1 MSQAR
6 IDKTE
11 RLLNLTLALLAT
23 KRPMTKGE
31 IFEKIPGY
39 TGTPDSMERMFER
52 DKDELRELGI
62 VVEVLPTDAYFDD
75 EFGYRIISR
84 EFFLQKITFTSEESV
99 WLTLAANVIT
109 DSTERNQAR
118 AGLQKLLSASSAP
131 MEGILEFD
139 NPHHLRI
146 TLDRTL
152 NQLWKAM
159 RDKRA
164 ISFPYSSA
172 RSQDIRVVSP
182 YLLTSRWG
190 HWYVVAQDHK
200 DRQVKTFRIDRM
212 GALTFDGHWEFLEQP
227 QTFSIEDFL
236 ERFRGEQVA
245 KTSIKV
251 HRSLAPE
258 HPLVLRSTATES
270 AHPIEPGSLIT
281 ILNQDRSEIVEM
293 ILWAADAVEVIEP
306 QELREEIA
314 SILERI
320 IEEGE

>member
-39 TGTPDSMERMFER
+39 TGAPESMERMFER

-84 EFFLQKITFTSEESV
+84 EFFLQQISFTPEESI

-109 DSTERNQAR
+109 DNTERDQAR
-118 AGLQKLLSASSAP
+118 QGLQKLLSASSAP
-131 MEGILEFD
+131 VEGFLEFD
-139 NPHHLRI
+139 NPNYLRI
-146 TLDRTL
+146 NLDRTL

-159 RDKRA
+159 RDRRA
-164 ISFPYSSA
+164 ISFPYSSV
-172 RSQDIRVVSP
+172 RSQEPRLVSP
-182 YLLTSRWG
+182 YLLTSRLG
-190 HWYVVAQDHK
+190 NWYLVAQDHK

-212 GALTFDGHWEFLEQP
+212 GTFTLDGHWEFLGQP
-227 QTFSIEDFL
+227 PNFNVEDFL
-236 ERFRGEQVA
+236 KGFRGEQVA
-245 KTSIKV
+245 NTAVKV

-258 HPLVLRSTATES
+258 HPLVLRSTTMES
-270 AHPIEPGSLIT
+270 SHPLEPGSVIT
-281 ILNQDRSEIVEM
+281 ILNQDRSEIIEM